1 MTNATHLN
9 EIMTELKKP
18 FSEKDLQWRIQRSGI
33 TNGSPWAVAIAYID
47 SRAVQNR
54 LDDVMTPAY
63 WSDSYET
70 IPNGFICTLS
80 LKMEDGWVSKSDG
93 GEMTDIE
100 GLKGGLSDAFKRA
113 AVKWGIGRYLYD
125 MKEEWVEF
133 VEKDQGE
140 KVKIDGQYF
149 YWRIKNKKPMEFK
162 NSGPTNYGK
171 VHTQQHQVNTSTK
184 FPGMES
190 GNLITAAQYEHIMRM
205 KNGQFTESEWAEIK
219 EKIGF
224 DDVSKMTK
232 KMASDVINEMNIQ
245 KAKRAQKTG
254 T

>member
-1 MTNATHLN
+1 MTNSTNLS
-9 EIMTELKKP
+9 EIMDALKKP

-125 MKEEWVEF
+125 IPEEWVEF
-133 VEKDQGE
+133 VEKGNGE
-140 KVKIDGQYF
+140 TVKIDGQYF
-149 YWRIKNKKPMEFK
+149 YWRIKSK
-162 NSGPTNYGK
+162 NPTPAPNYAK
-171 VHTQQHQVNTSTK
+171 THSPTK
-184 FPGMES
+184 IPGLES
-190 GNLITAAQYEHIMRM
+190 GDFATSAQYQHIMKM

-224 DDVSKMTK
+224 DDVAKMTK